1 MKSRVIFGA
10 VVLTALAGAP
20 IARAD
25 EHPGQKIY
33 REARCT
39 TCHGETGDADTPA
52 GKRLEARKLASEEVR
67 KMTDA
72 QLSASIAKGKQKMPA
87 FGTALSDGQI
97 ANVIAWVRTLDV
109 AKP

>member
-1 MKSRVIFGA
+1 MKSRVIAGA
-10 VVLTALAGAP
+10 VVLTALSAAP

-52 GKRLEARKLASEEVR
+52 GKRLEARKLTSEDVR
-67 KMTDA
+67 KMTDP

-87 FGTALSDGQI
+87 FGSALSDGQI
-97 ANVIAWVRTLDV
+97 QRIVGWIRTLS
-109 AKP
+109 PTEP